1 MIGETVFKERFPML
15 SNDQFTSYAE
25 RYIDMVY
32 RVALH
37 YLKSA
42 EYAEDV
48 TQNVFV
54 KLLQYRSIGVQGVQT
69 RLKRNVRF
77 ESK

>member
-37 YLKSA
+37 YLKLA

-54 KLLQYRSIGVQGVQT
+54 KLLQYRKPFEYKALIRMVA
-69 RLKRNVRF
+69 RNQ
-77 ESK
+77 

>member
-1 MIGETVFKERFPML
+1 ML

-48 TQNVFV
+48 
-54 KLLQYRSIGVQGVQT
+54 LSIGFW
-69 RLKRNVRF
+69 KW
-77 ESK
+77 KP